1 MHRRLSVVIAIAA
14 LVAAACSS
22 KPTATT
28 STGPPSGPASSP
40 SPSVA
45 LTRPPG
51 PVVTIT
57 LVNFS
62 FQPTTIVASTSQAIK
77 LVNNGTVPHN
87 FTIVGTGIDVD
98 TQPGQTTNLEAPG
111 SSFQPGTY
119 QVFCKFH
126 KSMGMVAT
134 LIAVAG

>member
-1 MHRRLSVVIAIAA
+1 MRTRLFVLIAVAA
-14 LVAAACSS
+14 LFAAACSS

-28 STGPPSGPASSP
+28 SPGSPSGPASSP
-40 SPSVA
+40 APSVA
-45 LTRPPG
+45 LPPPPG

-77 LVNNGTVPHN
+77 LVNNGTVTHN
-87 FTIVGTGIDVD
+87 FTIAGTGVDVD
-98 TQPGQTTNLEAPG
+98 TRPGQTTNLEAPG

-119 QVFCKFH
+119 QV
-126 KSMGMVAT
+126 
-134 LIAVAG
+134 